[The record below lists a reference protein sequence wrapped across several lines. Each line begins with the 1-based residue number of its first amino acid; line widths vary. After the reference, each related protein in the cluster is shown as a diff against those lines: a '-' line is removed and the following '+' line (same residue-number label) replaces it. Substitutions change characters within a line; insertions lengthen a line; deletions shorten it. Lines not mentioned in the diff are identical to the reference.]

1 MGLIRKYIDEYDI
14 DLFARK
20 IVKWLIIYR
29 LAIFGLGMVFISVC
43 FLLAY
48 IALQNALAAIAVS
61 GGVLP

>member
-29 LAIFGLGMVFISVC
+29 LAIFGLGIAFISVC
-43 FLLAY
+43 FLAAY
-48 IALQNALAAIAVS
+48 VALQNALTIVAS